1 MSTITWPASLVPKT
15 ASLRLQT
22 VQRVHASPFGGS
34 EQTVD
39 LLNDRWMLS
48 LTLTQRAGFDWGA
61 KAEAFIAALRG
72 QTNTVALWHFARPTV
87 RGTLASATC
96 ATVAQGADAVVL
108 TGSSVDPY
116 NGKCLRSSAGSIF
129 SLPVVVDPDA
139 AAVVSAIRDSGIEVL
154 ATALDASVDIR
165 AADLSAR
172 TAWLFGPEAHGLPDE
187 VMALASQRVHIPM
200 RGSAESLNV
209 AAAASICL
217 YESSRAHS

>member
-96 ATVAQGADAVVL
+96 ATVAKASVLMMAVTL
-108 TGSSVDPY
+108 
-116 NGKCLRSSAGSIF
+116 
-129 SLPVVVDPDA
+129 
-139 AAVVSAIRDSGIEVL
+139 AAVPMATMASMVL
-154 ATALDASVDIR
+154 G
-165 AADLSAR
+165 
-172 TAWLFGPEAHGLPDE
+172 F
-187 VMALASQRVHIPM
+187 Q
-200 RGSAESLNV
+200 LNM
-209 AAAASICL
+209 STT
-217 YESSRAHS
+217 

>member
-96 ATVAQGADAVVL
+96 STVAQGADAVVL
-108 TGSSVDPY
+108 TGSGTLKAGDMLGISGLLLQVASDVTVGSGTSVPIV
-116 NGKCLRSSAGSIF
+116 NRL
-129 SLPVVVDPDA
+129 
-139 AAVVSAIRDSGIEVL
+139 
-154 ATALDASVDIR
+154 
-165 AADLSAR
+165 R
-172 TAWLFGPEAHGLPDE
+172 TAVSGAVTLTRPTATFRLVGSPAVQYVPGMSDAVSLDFAE
-187 VMALASQRVHIPM
+187 V
-200 RGSAESLNV
+200 V
-209 AAAASICL
+209 A
-217 YESSRAHS
+217 